1 MSLKTDL
8 KFNKLLEKIHNAKE
22 RLIKKQP
29 ITFTILNEIDERVKA
44 LFQIYKNS
52 NE

>member
-8 KFNKLLEKIHNAKE
+8 KFNKLLEKIHKVKV
-22 RLIKKQP
+22 RIIKKRP
-29 ITFTILNEIDERVKA
+29 ITFTIINEIDERVKA
-44 LFQIYKNS
+44 LFQIHKNS